1 MSKSTSAGA
10 AESARTIL
18 CLVRHGD
25 AGDALA
31 LPELDALRGL
41 TSKGRRQAKRAGKA
55 LRSLELEPRDV
66 WVSRLRRA
74 AETAEVATAALPHAP
89 RWIATAALAPEALPE
104 RIAKALHETP
114 PAPIVAPKG
123 AADTAKG
130 GRKGPAGKAR
140 GSASAPSKEAAPVAR
155 WLVGH
160 EPHLSRLLSYLT
172 GAPAE
177 ALRLPK
183 GSIALVECDGRGP
196 QAGACHLQA
205 LFTPQSLKAL
215 RS

>member
-1 MSKSTSAGA
+1 MSKHASGA
-10 AESARTIL
+10 VAESAGTVL

-31 LPELDALRGL
+31 LPEIDALRGL
-41 TSKGRRQAKRAGKA
+41 TEKGRKQAQRIGKA
-55 LRSLELEPRDV
+55 LKRLGLEPRDV

-74 AETAEVATAALPHAP
+74 GETAEVAAAVLDSSP

-104 RIAKALHETP
+104 RIAKALLETP
-114 PAPIVAPKG
+114 PAPIPS
-123 AADTAKG
+123 AKG
-130 GRKGPAGKAR
+130 DEDRAESKPKPRRRKAR
-140 GSASAPSKEAAPVAR
+140 GAGSATSKEGAPVAR

-160 EPHLSRLLSYLT
+160 EPHLSRLLGYLT

-196 QAGACHLQA
+196 QAGACHLQG
-205 LFTPQSLKAL
+205 LFTPAALKAL
-215 RS
+215 RR